1 MKHLGGLNDKGRKW
15 FGGEMSQIPGQAGP
29 SVQDMKAHCQVPVHA
44 FCESCNLSVNTNF
57 AENR

>member
-1 MKHLGGLNDKGRKW
+1 
-15 FGGEMSQIPGQAGP
+15 MSQIPGQAGP

-57 AENR
+57 VKNR